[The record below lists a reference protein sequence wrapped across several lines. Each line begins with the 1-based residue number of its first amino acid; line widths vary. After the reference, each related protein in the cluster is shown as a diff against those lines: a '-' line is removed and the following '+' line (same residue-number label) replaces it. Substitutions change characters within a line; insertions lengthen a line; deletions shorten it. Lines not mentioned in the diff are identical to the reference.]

1 MPPARFET
9 ALPARPETGRAKPR
23 ARYWR
28 DLSAA
33 LCLKA
38 VALALLYFLFF
49 APANRPT
56 VTQQAV
62 AGHLLGASD
71 ATMSDEVKHDR

>member
-1 MPPARFET
+1 MPTARSEAT
-9 ALPARPETGRAKPR
+9 RKKPR

-28 DLSAA
+28 DIVVV

-38 VALALLYFLFF
+38 AGLGLLYFLFF

-62 AGHLLGASD
+62 AGHLLGQPHV
-71 ATMSDEVKHDR
+71 TTSDEVKHDR